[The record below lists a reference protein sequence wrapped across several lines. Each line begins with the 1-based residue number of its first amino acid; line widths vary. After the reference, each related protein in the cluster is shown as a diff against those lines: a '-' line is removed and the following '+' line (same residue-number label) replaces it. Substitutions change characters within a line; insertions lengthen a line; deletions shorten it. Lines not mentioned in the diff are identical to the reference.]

1 MVKRRN
7 APKNFYTATEAIE
20 RLGMKRNTF
29 FTYVREKKIKKVVP
43 PGHKEGYYPK
53 TEIDKMARI
62 RELAILE
69 YAAEPSTFTRAAEE
83 DMRGIYD
90 LSVSLF
96 GVTNSTPYETMLAW
110 RRKNP
115 QTYYVTKQEGIVTGY
130 IGFLYLSHETT
141 EHILSA
147 TEPGRPSPT
156 ETEVLPFIPETPI
169 EGLWMGLGVLPGLNA
184 LQARQQGM
192 HLINGAID
200 VLEDLA
206 RKGMP
211 VKYLY
216 ATSQT
221 TSGTR
226 LSRKLGFEE
235 ISYPGEPLLRFK
247 LDLEKSISPLL
258 KSYQA
263 IAKEKKPGKSKGDD
277 ME

>member
-1 MVKRRN
+1 VGKKQS

-29 FTYVREKKIKKVVP
+29 FTYVREGKIKKITP

-69 YAAEPSTFTRAAEE
+69 YAAEPSTFTRATEE
-83 DMRGIYD
+83 DLRGIHD

-96 GVTNSTPYETMLAW
+96 GIINSTSYETMLSW
-110 RRKNP
+110 YRKNP

-130 IGFLYLSHETT
+130 IGFLHINPETT
-141 EHILSA
+141 ERIMA
-147 TEPGRPSPT
+147 VVEPGRPSPT
-156 ETEVLPFIPETPI
+156 ETEILPFITGTPI
-169 EGLWMGLGVLPGLNA
+169 EGLWVGLGVLPGLSE

-200 VLEDLA
+200 VLEGLA

-211 VKYLY
+211 VKKLY

-221 TSGTR
+221 TSGIR

-235 ISYPGEPLLRFK
+235 ISSPGEPLIRFE
-247 LDLEKSISPLL
+247 LDLEKSTSPLL
-258 KSYQA
+258 KKYRE
-263 IAKEKKPGKSKGDD
+263 IVKGAN
-277 ME
+277 